1 MSLTGREHFY
11 DAWRELVVGTLSNAP
26 LLDLGTSQPYRKEM
40 SVLRGQ
46 VPTPYFCLDVAAA
59 AAGDVVADGH
69 DLPLRGGSV
78 GSIVCSH
85 VLEHVARPDR
95 VISEMHRV
103 LRSGGGAYMTFLD
116 VYPYHASSTY
126 PDYHRFKRTRSSSSS
141 ATGRRSPSCVVA
153 ASVRWRS
160 TSCRSV
166 SDVPRRQLPTTSTGG
181 RRPRSP
187 ACSTLALAD
196 KGPRHLD
203 DSVS

>member
-40 SVLRGQ
+40 SIFRGQ
-46 VPTPYFCLDVAAA
+46 VPTPYFCLDVAASA
-59 AAGDVVADGH
+59 AVDVVADGH
-69 DLPLRGGSV
+69 ELPLRDASV

-103 LRSGGGAYMTFLD
+103 LRPGGGAYMTFLD

-126 PDYHRFKRTRSSSSS
+126 PDYHRFKRDAIELLLRDWSSFAVVYGGGLGQVAVNFAPQRLGRVAQTVANYVDRRK
-141 ATGRRSPSCVVA
+141 ATTVTSVFYVGARR
-153 ASVRWRS
+153 
-160 TSCRSV
+160 
-166 SDVPRRQLPTTSTGG
+166 
-181 RRPRSP
+181 
-187 ACSTLALAD
+187 
-196 KGPRHLD
+196 
-203 DSVS
+203 